1 MEHPGS
7 KMDLS
12 PNLVSFGTKQLSSVT
27 MGQWEIRT
35 IDQCM
40 KKGQHAQIAQQD
52 SNRATIHFVKLINF
66 DKMLWI
72 ILRRTL
78 QKIESNEAYHMYI
91 EIL

>member
-52 SNRATIHFVKLINF
+52 SKRATIHFVRLPNF
-66 DKMLWI
+66 DKMQWI
-72 ILRRTL
+72 ILRRIL
-78 QKIESNEAYHMYI
+78 QKIESNEPYHMYI